1 MKLLRQKVNPH
12 SGIKYRLLFDSREWE
27 WILCAREYTE
37 SKWVT
42 MWRFMDLDKAELHFH
57 TLTRINKGK
66 LPKPFEM
73 EKMK

>member
-12 SGIKYRLLFDSREWE
+12 SRIKYRLLFDSREWE

-42 MWRFMDLDKAELHFH
+42 MWRFMDLDKAELQFNI
-57 TLTRINKGK
+57 LTRKIQGVIKQTFK
-66 LPKPFEM
+66 MEDLP
-73 EKMK
+73 